1 MITPHKHIFYSNSCC
16 TPLLLCLIFTW
27 WWNTVAEKEADAQQ
41 TRCSCPCCVFTVI
54 PASSLFPCNL
64 LPSSLSV
71 LCALSPCVLHTHA
84 CRRCDFFSFCY
95 KWIKVNSGALLG
107 VNAHLGSKTYIWV
120 CCRLMQINQKQRPCF
135 CILFHFFPFFLQVAD
150 VLSRPIWACGVYFWS
165 LSLPIPLFL
174 SPWLTVNTWQWF

>member
-1 MITPHKHIFYSNSCC
+1 MMENSGA
-16 TPLLLCLIFTW
+16 
-27 WWNTVAEKEADAQQ
+27 VAEKEADAQQ
-41 TRCSCPCCVFTVI
+41 TRCSCPCYVFTVI
-54 PASSLFPCNL
+54 PARWRSCIFFISMQSAPQ
-64 LPSSLSV
+64 LP
-71 LCALSPCVLHTHA
+71 LSPLCTLPLCLAYPCMQKVW
-84 CRRCDFFSFCY
+84 FFSFCY

-120 CCRLMQINQKQRPCF
+120 WCRLMQINQKQRPCF